1 MTYTIKPIYLSGY
14 LRGNQFYQDLKS
26 SSIGTTLN
34 NVGEVLQAVDGSI
47 HYLHRAYKRSWDVQ
61 WQMIIYSGAS
71 LYPLDTV
78 VKLRAIV
85 ESFDSLETDMLL
97 TFEEKKYKVIVD
109 PNSWQADLAAVN
121 VSMTSVPY
129 YNVSF
134 RLIEV

>member
-34 NVGEVLQAVDGSI
+34 NVGEILQAVDGSI

-61 WQMIIYSGAS
+61 WQMIIYSGAP

-85 ESFDSLETDMLL
+85 EAFDSLDTDILL

-121 VSMTSVPY
+121 VSMTNVPY